1 MWNKF
6 LEMLGFVWVRQR
18 DEQGKYIPDNK
29 KPSIKMKPW
38 EKSLEVEKI
47 MSVPDNA
54 QKKKLR
60 EIIIQLKKPLRLIYN
75 KQTN

>member
-29 KPSIKMKPW
+29 KPSIKMKLGK
-38 EKSLEVEKI
+38 EFGSGKI

-54 QKKKLR
+54 QKKNL
-60 EIIIQLKKPLRLIYN
+60 ERLF
-75 KQTN
+75 TN